1 MSSDELAEF
10 DGRRENLAEEAKVA
24 LDEVIHKRGIN
35 TKEIRKEI
43 LADSTAKENKSSR
56 WWILF
61 HLWGG
66 IWLKEYV
73 DVSGLS
79 KLLLGGLSGS
89 DPASASTY
97 AGTAGLIA
105 AGAVAIGYFLSRFL
119 VKAIDG
125 SAMPKKAKLII
136 KTILPIVYVAGAVS
150 LAMATAPL
158 IAPSTG
164 VSKKALPAAQSSDI
178 EPVMAFTTIQSAG
191 RLREVDLDQTVLKNL
206 ETWLVKTIHQ
216 GIWDKAVEMGYNPKD
231 PQPNVVANS
240 AYVTTGGKKLAVIKI
255 TMDYSVR
262 SVTILGIKGNELHRV
277 NCIRV
282 SNHDIPVWS
291 GECGNKVHEVFG
303 VTIQP

>member
-1 MSSDELAEF
+1 MDKSTEGEAVV
-10 DGRRENLAEEAKVA
+10 RPVKEEKP
-24 LDEVIHKRGIN
+24 
-35 TKEIRKEI
+35 
-43 LADSTAKENKSSR
+43 SR
-56 WWILF
+56 WWIVF
-61 HLWGG
+61 HIWGG
-66 IWLKEYV
+66 ICLKTYL

-79 KLLLGGLSGS
+79 NLFLGAPSGS
-89 DPASASTY
+89 DPASASSY
-97 AGTAGLIA
+97 AGA
-105 AGAVAIGYFLSRFL
+105 AALVAVGAVAIGYFLSKLL
-119 VKAIDG
+119 VKAIDDG
-125 SAMPKKAKLII
+125 ALPNKGKLIL
-136 KTILPIVYVAGAVS
+136 KTVLPVVYFAGVVL

-158 IAPSTG
+158 IASSTG

-191 RLREVDLDQTVLKNL
+191 RLREADLDQTVLKNL

-231 PQPNVVANS
+231 PKPNVVANS
-240 AYVTTGGKKLAVIKI
+240 AYVTAGGKKLAVIKI

>member
-1 MSSDELAEF
+1 MDQDQLQSFISRYSEMSSDELAEF

-164 VSKKALPAAQSSDI
+164 VLKKHYP
-178 EPVMAFTTIQSAG
+178 
-191 RLREVDLDQTVLKNL
+191 LRNRPT
-206 ETWLVKTIHQ
+206 
-216 GIWDKAVEMGYNPKD
+216 
-231 PQPNVVANS
+231 
-240 AYVTTGGKKLAVIKI
+240 
-255 TMDYSVR
+255 
-262 SVTILGIKGNELHRV
+262 
-277 NCIRV
+277 
-282 SNHDIPVWS
+282 
-291 GECGNKVHEVFG
+291 
-303 VTIQP
+303 